1 MSHSKDA
8 RWDARGDQE
17 HEQAGR
23 EGTGRNG
30 EAGLVKR

>member
-17 HEQAGR
+17 HEQQEGR
-23 EGTGRNG
+23 ALGGMGRQ
-30 EAGLVKR
+30 VW